1 MAKDRPLD
9 KAVDAFL
16 QQIAVERQVS
26 AHTASAY
33 RRDLDKLCRYA
44 AKQSL
49 ASTRDLQSPQ
59 LRHCL
64 ALLHKGGL
72 SSRSLQRWLS
82 ACRSFFNFALDKGWM
97 DNDPSAGIQ
106 APKSEHHLPKTL
118 DADQVGQLLEASG
131 TTFNGNTFIE
141 LRDRA
146 MLELMYSCGLRLS
159 EMVSLDIK
167 ALDLADAELRVSGK
181 GNKARLLP
189 IGRLAVGALKAWLP
203 IRRDCPRAVGDA
215 LFISQRGTRLQARA
229 VQKRFAKIGIIQG
242 VDTPL
247 HPHMLRHSFASH
259 MLESSGDLRAVQE
272 LLGHANISTTQIYTH
287 LDFQHLAKTY
297 DSAHPRARRK
307 KP

>member
-9 KAVDAFL
+9 KAASEFL
-16 QQIAVERQVS
+16 QQMAVERQVS

-44 AKQSL
+44 ADQSL
-49 ASTRDLQSPQ
+49 TNIRELQSSH

-72 SSRSLQRWLS
+72 ASPSLQRWLS
-82 ACRSFFNFALDKGWM
+82 ACRSLFNFALDKGWI
-97 DNDPSAGIQ
+97 DKDPSAGIQ
-106 APKSEHHLPKTL
+106 APKRERHLPKTL
-118 DADQVGQLLEASG
+118 DADQVGQLLEA
-131 TTFNGNTFIE
+131 TGNEFIDV
-141 LRDRA
+141 RDRA

-159 EMVSLDIK
+159 EMVSLDLK
-167 ALDLADAELRVSGK
+167 AVDVADAELRVTGK
-181 GNKARLLP
+181 GNKTRLLP
-189 IGRLAVGALKAWLP
+189 IGRLAIKALKSWLP

-229 VQKRFAKIGIIQG
+229 VQKRFAKIGIVQG